1 VYRAETLRAAW
12 HKVRE
17 NGGAA
22 GVDGQSVKKFAARA
36 ALSAN
41 MNETVT
47 RKKIS
52 VEGES
57 GNECGEWK

>member
-1 VYRAETLRAAW
+1 MKTKRTCGDSLAKIIE
-12 HKVRE
+12 
-17 NGGAA
+17 
-22 GVDGQSVKKFAARA
+22 DP
-36 ALSAN
+36 LSAN